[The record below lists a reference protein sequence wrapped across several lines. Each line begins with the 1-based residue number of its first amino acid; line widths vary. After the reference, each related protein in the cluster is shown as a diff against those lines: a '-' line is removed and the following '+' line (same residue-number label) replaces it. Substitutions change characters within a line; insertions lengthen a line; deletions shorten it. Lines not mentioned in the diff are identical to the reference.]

1 MSGQVN
7 GDGNYNEED
16 SLSQLQLLSQ
26 SQPQPMSRGLSGEV
40 PTGLGV
46 FPPSAS
52 GNVVFP
58 PTSSGLGVIPPA
70 SSGLGPQPSG
80 SGLGGLSVTSAPP
93 ASIFQ
98 GSQPRQSGGL
108 FPGLSVPAPG
118 GLTASASSSTRT
130 RPQGGQVSGPAA
142 GGGLSSSTMTSGSSN
157 GGLQQSFMSL
167 GAHSFQPQSQGVP
180 ASQPQPG
187 QGLIPQFQSHLLGQ
201 QPTGLF
207 GNLGQQHLGAPS
219 LQAPASGPALQLQSQ
234 APHLLHDQG
243 AHWQRTP
250 ASGPPPGF
258 LHQVRQEP
266 QPASAAQ
273 AWQLGQ
279 QPPLTAFGQA
289 MFQPQPQQGQ
299 SFQQPQAA
307 AAPLQPQPGS
317 NLQQQPS
324 LAAPA
329 SSVSQ
334 NPPAESMMQKA
345 AALINM
351 LLSTGSY
358 DRAEAAQTAM
368 DWLHKQSFGQ
378 QQLGSPDVLQMVR
391 SSQRTAEALA
401 ESVAASAKSQ
411 AEASVD
417 ALTHQ
422 EPDMNLAANQA
433 KGTFDVLDNST
444 DLFQWDLRLALKA
457 PNAVPSSYWSEIPGH
472 GAQRAE
478 PRRASSLV
486 MTHLMGTCQVNPNSI
501 LLAHD
506 RANPLCYHYFLS
518 RNAQVN
524 C

>member
-1 MSGQVN
+1 MGGLVN
-7 GDGNYNEED
+7 EDGTYNEED
-16 SLSQLQLLSQ
+16 SLSQLQLVSQ

-52 GNVVFP
+52 GNGVFP
-58 PTSSGLGVIPPA
+58 PSSSGLGVIPPA
-70 SSGLGPQPSG
+70 PPGLGPQPSG

-93 ASIFQ
+93 ASTFQ

-118 GLTASASSSTRT
+118 GLTAPASSSTRT

-167 GAHSFQPQSQGVP
+167 GAHSFQPQSRGVP

-234 APHLLHDQG
+234 APHLLQDQG
-243 AHWQRTP
+243 ALWQRTP

-289 MFQPQPQQGQ
+289 MFQPQPQQGP

-324 LAAPA
+324 LAVSA

-422 EPDMNLAANQA
+422 EPDMSLAANQA

-486 MTHLMGTCQVNPNSI
+486 MTHLMGTCQVNPNAI
-501 LLAHD
+501 LLTHD

>member
-58 PTSSGLGVIPPA
+58 PTSSGLGVIPPTSA
-70 SSGLGPQPSG
+70 SLGPQPFG

-93 ASIFQ
+93 APVFQ

-108 FPGLSVPAPG
+108 FPGLAAPAPG
-118 GLTASASSSTRT
+118 GLSAPASSSSRT
-130 RPQGGQVSGPAA
+130 QPQGDQVSGPAV
-142 GGGLSSSTMTSGSSN
+142 GGGLSSSTMTSGSSG

-167 GAHSFQPQSQGVP
+167 GANSFQPQSQGVP

-207 GNLGQQHLGAPS
+207 GHVGQHPGAPS

-266 QPASAAQ
+266 QPAPAAQ

-289 MFQPQPQQGQ
+289 NPMFQPQQP
-299 SFQQPQAA
+299 SFQQPQASA
-307 AAPLQPQPGS
+307 ASFQPQPGS
-317 NLQQQPS
+317 SSQQQPS
-324 LAAPA
+324 LAVPA
-329 SSVSQ
+329 SSSSQ

-368 DWLHKQSFGQ
+368 DWLHKQSLGQ

-433 KGTFDVLDNST
+433 KGTFNVLDNST

-457 PNAVPSSYWSEIPGH
+457 PNAVPSSYWGGLPGH
-472 GAQRAE
+472 GAQKAE

-486 MTHLMGTCQVNPNSI
+486 MTHLMGTCQVNPNAI
-501 LLAHD
+501 LLTHD

>member
-1 MSGQVN
+1 MGGLVN
-7 GDGNYNEED
+7 EDGTYNEED
-16 SLSQLQLLSQ
+16 SLSQLQLVSQ

-52 GNVVFP
+52 GNGVFP
-58 PTSSGLGVIPPA
+58 PSSSGLGVIPPA
-70 SSGLGPQPSG
+70 PPGLGPQPSG

-93 ASIFQ
+93 ASTFQ

-118 GLTASASSSTRT
+118 GLTAPASSSTRT

-167 GAHSFQPQSQGVP
+167 GAHSFQPQSRGVP

-234 APHLLHDQG
+234 APHLLQDQG
-243 AHWQRTP
+243 ALWQRTP

-289 MFQPQPQQGQ
+289 MFQPQPQQGP

-324 LAAPA
+324 LAVSA

-486 MTHLMGTCQVNPNSI
+486 MTHLMGTCQVNPNAI
-501 LLAHD
+501 LLTHD

>member
-7 GDGNYNEED
+7 GDGTYNEED

-46 FPPSAS
+46 FPPSVS
-52 GNVVFP
+52 DNVVFP
-58 PTSSGLGVIPPA
+58 PTSSGLGVIPPTSA
-70 SSGLGPQPSG
+70 SLGPQPLG
-80 SGLGGLSVTSAPP
+80 SGPGGLSVTSAPV
-93 ASIFQ
+93 FQ

-108 FPGLSVPAPG
+108 FPGLTAPAPG
-118 GLTASASSSTRT
+118 GLSAPASSSSRIQ
-130 RPQGGQVSGPAA
+130 PQGGQVSGPAV
-142 GGGLSSSTMTSGSSN
+142 GGGLSSSTMTSGSSG

-167 GAHSFQPQSQGVP
+167 GANSFQSQSQGVP

>member
-1 MSGQVN
+1 
-7 GDGNYNEED
+7 
-16 SLSQLQLLSQ
+16 
-26 SQPQPMSRGLSGEV
+26 
-40 PTGLGV
+40 
-46 FPPSAS
+46 
-52 GNVVFP
+52 
-58 PTSSGLGVIPPA
+58 
-70 SSGLGPQPSG
+70 
-80 SGLGGLSVTSAPP
+80 
-93 ASIFQ
+93 
-98 GSQPRQSGGL
+98 
-108 FPGLSVPAPG
+108 
-118 GLTASASSSTRT
+118 
-130 RPQGGQVSGPAA
+130 
-142 GGGLSSSTMTSGSSN
+142 
-157 GGLQQSFMSL
+157 
-167 GAHSFQPQSQGVP
+167 
-180 ASQPQPG
+180 
-187 QGLIPQFQSHLLGQ
+187 
-201 QPTGLF
+201 
-207 GNLGQQHLGAPS
+207 
-219 LQAPASGPALQLQSQ
+219 
-234 APHLLHDQG
+234 
-243 AHWQRTP
+243 
-250 ASGPPPGF
+250 
-258 LHQVRQEP
+258 
-266 QPASAAQ
+266 
-273 AWQLGQ
+273 
-279 QPPLTAFGQA
+279 

-324 LAAPA
+324 LAVPA
-329 SSVSQ
+329 SSSSQ

-433 KGTFDVLDNST
+433 KGTFNVLDNST

-457 PNAVPSSYWSEIPGH
+457 PNAVPSSYWGGLPGH
-472 GAQRAE
+472 GAQKAE

-486 MTHLMGTCQVNPNSI
+486 MTHLMGTCQVNPNAI
-501 LLAHD
+501 LLTHD